1 MDLHLSNVA
10 LALFTLVCLS
20 TLFVVWVIMDDRSRR
35 R

>member
-20 TLFVVWVIMDDRSRR
+20 AIFVGWVIMDDRARR